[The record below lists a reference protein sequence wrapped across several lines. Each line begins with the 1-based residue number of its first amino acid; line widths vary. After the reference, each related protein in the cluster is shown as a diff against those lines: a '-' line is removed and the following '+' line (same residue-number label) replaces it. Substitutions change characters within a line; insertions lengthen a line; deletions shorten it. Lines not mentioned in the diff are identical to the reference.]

1 MTTLTNTYT
10 TPNAKGLREDLT
22 DFIWNISPTMTP
34 YISNIGK
41 EKASGTCHEWQA
53 DSLAPVALNAQLE
66 GDNISS
72 YTPANA
78 TVRLGNYTQISY
90 KTLSISGTLDAVNK
104 AGRKTETAYQLTK
117 RGKELKRDMEYNLLY
132 NQAKSNGSPRVAA
145 GAEAWYHTNT
155 NLGAGA
161 TAGSGDGV
169 TARVTGTQRAL
180 TEAMFKNVLQGIY
193 NASAECPD
201 IAIAN
206 AEQKQVISGFNG
218 GRTVFIDNTKQKTLN
233 TTFDVYESDFGDIK
247 IIPTPSFYTNGVH
260 LVNTDYWAVAELR
273 PFQTITLAQTGDA
286 QNRLLLAEY
295 TLTSRNEASSG
306 FIGDL
311 T

>member
-10 TPNAKGLREDLT
+10 SSSAKGLREDLT
-22 DFIWNISPTMTP
+22 DFIWNISPTQTP
-34 YISNIGK
+34 FISNIGK
-41 EKASGTCHEWQA
+41 AKASGTYHEWQT
-53 DSLAPVALNAQLE
+53 DSLAPVAVNTQIE
-66 GDNISS
+66 GDNISTFTAAAPTS
-72 YTPANA
+72 
-78 TVRLGNYTQISY
+78 RLGNFTQISY

-104 AGRKTETAYQLTK
+104 AGRKSETAYQLTK
-117 RGKELKRDMEYNLLY
+117 RGKELKRDMEFNLLL
-132 NQAKSNGSPRVAA
+132 NTAKSNGSPRVAA

-155 NLGAGA
+155 NLGTGA

-180 TEAMFKNVLQGIY
+180 TEAMFKSVLQGIY

-201 IAIAN
+201 IVLAN

-218 GRTVFIDNTKQKTLN
+218 GRTVFIDNTKNKTLN
-233 TTFDVYESDFGDIK
+233 ATFDVYESDFGSMK
-247 IIPTPSFYTNGVH
+247 IIPTPTFYTNGVH
-260 LVNTDYWAVAELR
+260 LLNTDYWAVAELR

-286 QNRLLLAEY
+286 QNRLLLSEY
-295 TLTSRNEASSG
+295 TLESRNEASSG